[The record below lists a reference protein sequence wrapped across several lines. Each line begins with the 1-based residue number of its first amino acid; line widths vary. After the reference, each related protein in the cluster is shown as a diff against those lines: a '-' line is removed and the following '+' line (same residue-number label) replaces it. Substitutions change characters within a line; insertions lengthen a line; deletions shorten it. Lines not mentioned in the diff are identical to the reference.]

1 MIKLTLYGKNINDK
15 VNCKLIQK
23 EVELLFNAV
32 IDRYIN
38 KTIKRKRGK
47 KCLMKINVILVTE
60 IELGTGNVWK
70 LPVRLDEQDKQFPV
84 DGMFSQVTIIPED
97 N

>member
-1 MIKLTLYGKNINDK
+1 MIKLTLYGKDINDK

-38 KTIKRKRGK
+38 ETIKRKRGK
-47 KCLMKINVILVTE
+47 KCLMKIN
-60 IELGTGNVWK
+60 K
-70 LPVRLDEQDKQFPV
+70 
-84 DGMFSQVTIIPED
+84 S
-97 N
+97 

>member
-1 MIKLTLYGKNINDK
+1 MINYKVYCINLQQQPMIKLTLYGKDINDK

-38 KTIKRKRGK
+38 ETIKRKRG
-47 KCLMKINVILVTE
+47 
-60 IELGTGNVWK
+60 
-70 LPVRLDEQDKQFPV
+70 
-84 DGMFSQVTIIPED
+84 
-97 N
+97 